1 MALPRLTTP
10 EFETVIPS
18 SKEKIKFRPFLVKEE
33 KILYMALESGDTND
47 IKNALLS
54 VIDSCVLTPG
64 IDVEKFA
71 TYDVEYL
78 FLRIRAK
85 SVGEI
90 INVNLKHQNSECRH
104 ETPYQ
109 LNLEN
114 IEVIFNKEHKDKI
127 DLGNNIGVK
136 MKMPS
141 LNKVLS
147 LQDSEGIVDGIFNLI
162 LNSIEYVYDNDNIYE
177 EFTEIELREFLESL
191 KQDQFTE
198 IQKFFD
204 TLPKLYHDIT
214 WECKNCGKTETVRLE
229 GLQSFFT

>member
-1 MALPRLTTP
+1 MTLPRLTAP

-33 KILYMALESGDTND
+33 KILYMALESRESND

-54 VIDSCVLTPG
+54 VIDSCILTPG

-85 SVGEI
+85 SVGEV
-90 INVNLKHQNSECRH
+90 INLNLKHQNGECQH

-114 IEVIFNKEHKDKI
+114 IEVMFNKEHRDKI
-127 DLGNNIGVK
+127 DLGNNIGIK

-147 LQDSEGIVDGIFNLI
+147 LQDSEGSVDGIFNLI

-177 EFTEIELREFLESL
+177 EFTEPELKEFLESL
-191 KQDQFTE
+191 TQDQFTE

-214 WECKNCGKTETVRLE
+214 WKCENCGKTETVRLE
-229 GLQSFFT
+229 GLRSFFT

>member
-33 KILYMALESGDTND
+33 KILYMALESGETND

-54 VIDSCVLTPG
+54 VIDSCILTPG

-71 TYDVEYL
+71 TYDVEFI
-78 FLRIRAK
+78 FLRLRAK

-90 INVNLKHQNSECRH
+90 INLNLKHQNSDCQH

-114 IEVIFNKEHKDKI
+114 VHVHFNEDHNDKINLGNNIGIKMKMPNLNKILSLGDTNDIEVIFN
-127 DLGNNIGVK
+127 
-136 MKMPS
+136 
-141 LNKVLS
+141 
-147 LQDSEGIVDGIFNLI
+147 LI
-162 LNSIEYVYDNDNIYE
+162 LACTEYVYDSDNIYE
-177 EFTEIELREFLESL
+177 EFTDDEMREFIESL
-191 KQDQFTE
+191 TQDQFAE

-204 TLPKLYHDIT
+204 TMPSLYHDIT
-214 WECKNCGKTETVRLE
+214 WKCEQCGEEETVRLQ
-229 GLQSFFT
+229 GMQSFFM